1 MMNNYFLI
9 LPEISLLLTGM
20 LILFLDAFSK
30 ELGVGRKIFP
40 MLAIIGSLLSAL
52 LSFLLIGNN
61 ETLFDIYKVDD
72 LTAYFRI
79 LLSLILCFLVIGS
92 HEYNDKKITHIGE
105 YYFLLLTA
113 TVGGIVMVAGVELI
127 TMYVGLE
134 LLSFSLYVASSS
146 LINDKQSGEASLKYV
161 LIGGVGSAILLFGL
175 SMIYGSAQS
184 TFYNDIAI
192 NFLNGDFFNL
202 EFLLVGLIFLIAGL
216 GFKLSAVPF
225 HMWAPDVYQGAPTP
239 VTAFLSTS
247 SKAAV
252 IGLLFR
258 LLGGPLLGVIEYWQP
273 LIILLSVL
281 TMIIGN
287 LIAIQQKNI
296 KRMLAYSS
304 VGQIGYLLMAFVGL
318 SSYTLSAALFHLSG
332 YLATNLLIFIAII
345 IFYTKNKENS
355 LINDFKG
362 LANNQPFLA
371 LIISAGLFSLAGMP
385 LLAGFFTKFILFQ
398 AIVQNGFLWIVVI
411 AVTMSTISLY
421 YYLQII
427 KQMYLFEDNDN
438 NCVSKWNLTPSQY
451 IASSLLF
458 LLVIFI
464 GIYGTPFYSFA
475 EQSIMVLF

>member
-287 LIAIQQKNI
+287 
-296 KRMLAYSS
+296 
-304 VGQIGYLLMAFVGL
+304 
-318 SSYTLSAALFHLSG
+318 
-332 YLATNLLIFIAII
+332 
-345 IFYTKNKENS
+345 
-355 LINDFKG
+355 
-362 LANNQPFLA
+362 
-371 LIISAGLFSLAGMP
+371 
-385 LLAGFFTKFILFQ
+385 
-398 AIVQNGFLWIVVI
+398 
-411 AVTMSTISLY
+411 
-421 YYLQII
+421 
-427 KQMYLFEDNDN
+427 
-438 NCVSKWNLTPSQY
+438 
-451 IASSLLF
+451 
-458 LLVIFI
+458 
-464 GIYGTPFYSFA
+464 
-475 EQSIMVLF
+475 